1 MDEVDGGGHDTDN
14 DDCLATAVVQ
24 TEEIWVDHID
34 EEVEVQNHSLLEVV
48 QMNCDLLVQVD
59 GIDSGLDISDYLA

>member
-24 TEEIWVDHID
+24 TEEIWSTQISSVCIPA
-34 EEVEVQNHSLLEVV
+34 
-48 QMNCDLLVQVD
+48 
-59 GIDSGLDISDYLA
+59 GRPGSGPASRG